1 MVLCSGGSDYYKK
14 IDSLPKRVWG
24 GCLNT
29 VNLILV
35 LILVSE
41 IFSFMTRSL
50 LHRNQS
56 SDLLCISLCEKCTY
70 RKLFWS
76 AFSRIR
82 TEYREILRIFSYSVR
97 MQGNADQNNSEHER
111 FLRSVYDT
119 NLRHD
124 RIKIFFLIV
133 KASE

>member
-29 VNLILV
+29 VNLN

-56 SDLLCISLCEKCTY
+56 SDLLCISLREKCPY

-97 MQGNADQNNSEHER
+97 MQGNADQNNSEHEH
-111 FLRSVYDT
+111 FLRSVYNT